1 MPSRALFLDRDG
13 TLIVDTHYPR
23 DPAVVQLLPGVVEAL
38 RRLQQDFRLVVISN
52 QSGIAR
58 KLIFREEAE
67 AVHARFVALFA
78 AEGIAFAGY
87 YYCPHGPEDGCAC
100 RKPLPGMLHA
110 AAEDLDLDLPASIV
124 VGDKRSDLDAG
135 AAAGCRLTILMTDWP
150 AVVNAIYGAM

>member
-1 MPSRALFLDRDG
+1 MKRALFLDRDG

-23 DPAVVQLLPGVVEAL
+23 DPALVQLLPGVGDAL

-58 KLIFREEAE
+58 KVILREEAE

-78 AEGIAFAGY
+78 AEGVAFAGY

-100 RKPLPGMLHA
+100 RKPQPGMLHN
-110 AAEDLDLDLPASIV
+110 AAEDLGLDLRASIV
-124 VGDKRSDLDAG
+124 VGDKRSDLEAG
-135 AAAGCRLTILMTDWP
+135 AAAGCRLTILYSDWP
-150 AVVNAIYGAM
+150 AVASAIYGAM